1 MVNLNILIWTTIGI
15 VVFGIT
21 AFLVVKFNK
30 TKTVISYLVNLLNEY
45 GKNVINKVK
54 LAILINTLRSYTLSK
69 VNNPII
75 KFLIEWFWPELDLV
89 DAAFKIGTTNNK
101 NEIINSIPDIIVSKT
116 VDSILNNTKYTDN
129 TFSTSTNLKI
139 TEKDRGYLEAY
150 LEGQINKLEEARVGI
165 KGGIKF

>member
-75 KFLIEWFWPELDLV
+75 KFLIEWLWPELDLV
-89 DAAFKIGTTNNK
+89 DAAFKIGATNNK